1 MTCSGT
7 GTVLERWTAAFR
19 EGADLLGADT
29 PAGARMAESVD
40 YFEFVSAELPAILAK
55 WQEHKSSRVADP
67 RPNVG
72 NTGTK

>member
-1 MTCSGT
+1 
-7 GTVLERWTAAFR
+7 
-19 EGADLLGADT
+19 
-29 PAGARMAESVD
+29 MAESVD

-55 WQEHKSSRVADP
+55 WQEHKASRLADP